1 MHWAYPDGYIRS
13 HYNSSYFIPRS
24 ADAIQ
29 KMGPKV
35 NDDKVDHGQITYKN
49 HDILK

>member
-1 MHWAYPDGYIRS
+1 MQLANQVNTWVTS
-13 HYNSSYFIPRS
+13 V
-24 ADAIQ
+24 IQ

-35 NDDKVDHGQITYKN
+35 NDDKVDHGQIKYKN